1 MQLIVNI
8 YDKFIMTGVT
18 RLYERNQIRNQI
30 KLEVE
35 IKKQPTYILKFQSIS
50 LLKKNMLNPLR
61 LHVWI
66 HAY

>member
-35 IKKQPTYILKFQSIS
+35 IKTNPHIYPQISKYIAVKE
-50 LLKKNMLNPLR
+50 NMLNPLR
-61 LHVWI
+61 LHV
-66 HAY
+66 